1 MSLAYRA
8 NADFAKL
15 NHPLRVPLSAEIHS
29 RPFLQLQAPESLT
42 HFALYLQQDQP
53 SRQNH
58 RSSQHQILAQLCMHY
73 GVATPHPQARYFFHD
88 FGRFRL
94 KWECHTEFATYTFV
108 ERGEPGLDCAASF
121 DRMPLQHVPQ
131 EWLAGL
137 NGKIIVAAHVLLC
150 KADADEASFAQGIR
164 DLFQGKSLVGSSA
177 GGNAEVWTD
186 FLIQPDG
193 FSRFVVRDQ
202 RLREFQSG
210 RLVGRLLEI
219 ETYRMMAL
227 LGLPQAEATQPDLN
241 SIESELATLTAK
253 LVKEDGN
260 ADQDLLNQ
268 ITALAARVEKISVSN
283 SYRFAASQAYFNLVQ
298 SRIQELREVRI
309 EGTPTLAEFMGRRL
323 APAMN
328 TCVSVARRQETLAQR
343 IGRSNDL
350 LRTRVGIEQEKQ
362 NRLILQSLDARA
374 AQQLRLQQAVEGL
387 SVAAISYYT
396 LGLVGYVGKA
406 MKAGSVPVNP
416 DLMTGLAVPVVIGGV
431 WLGLRRLHHQ
441 LAGAKH

>member
-1 MSLAYRA
+1 MSLVYRA
-8 NADFAKL
+8 NADFAQL
-15 NHPLRVPLSAEIHS
+15 NHPMRVPLSAEIHS
-29 RPFLQLQAPESLT
+29 RPFLHLQPPESLT

-53 SRQNH
+53 SRLNH
-58 RSSQHQILAQLCMHY
+58 RASQHQILAQLCLHY

-108 ERGEPGLDCAASF
+108 ERGEPGMDCSF

-150 KADADEASFAQGIR
+150 KSADDEAFAAGIR

-186 FLIQPDG
+186 FLIHPDG
-193 FSRFVVRDQ
+193 FSRFVVRDHK
-202 RLREFQSG
+202 LREFQSG

-227 LGLPQAEATQPDLN
+227 LGLPQAEATQPEL
-241 SIESELATLTAK
+241 STIENELAALTAT
-253 LVKEDGN
+253 LVKDDGN
-260 ADQDLLNQ
+260 EDQDLLNQ
-268 ITALAARVEKISVSN
+268 ITGLAARLEKISVNN

-298 SRIQELREVRI
+298 SRIQELREIRI

-328 TCVSVARRQETLAQR
+328 TCVSVAQRQETLAKR

-350 LRTRVGIEQEKQ
+350 LRTRVGIEQERQ
-362 NRLILQSLDARA
+362 NRKILQSLDTRA

-387 SVAAISYYT
+387 SVAAISYYM

-416 DLMTGLAVPVVIGGV
+416 DLMTGIAVPVVIGTV
-431 WLGLRRLHHQ
+431 WLGVRRLHHQ
-441 LAGAKH
+441 LSGAKH